1 MPTYQIWAFLLQ
13 ATWVFFVMAFGAC
26 FGSLINVLA
35 YRLPLGLGVVTPPS
49 RCPKCDH
56 KLAWYDNIPIFG
68 WLMLR
73 GRCRYCR
80 KPISAEYPL
89 VEGAVALLFGLVFV
103 AFTMLP
109 PDAVWLGVPVGQVR
123 PVWSQLGPGHV
134 WGIIAIDLFLIGCLA
149 GMTVVDA
156 KTFQIPLPLP
166 WAATLV
172 ALLGHPL
179 WAVWLDSRYSI
190 DLHNLY
196 FLPDVR
202 WWRPPAGW
210 PWEWA
215 IPTLGTP
222 ERRWLAALPFGGIA
236 GLALSMGLL
245 RFGLI
250 RRSFEDY
257 EEWERETL
265 ATRTPPADESRPGA
279 DDPRRGAEDSRR
291 GAEDPSRGA
300 QVALPGMEEPPPGA
314 GDPLQGAGDS
324 LQGAGDSLQGAGDPL
339 QGASGT
345 PQGGEKPL
353 SGAEKPVHGAGS
365 PIPPHTPETAPPQGV
380 DTPELWIQYPHARR
394 EMLKE
399 LVFLTPCLLGV
410 VGAGWVAQAWFGGRG
425 AMPPLWVQ
433 ALSGVCLGYLVGG
446 GVVWTVRIFGSLAF
460 GKEAMGLGDVHLMA
474 AVGACL
480 GWIDATV
487 AFFIAAP
494 IGLVWTL
501 LAAVFG
507 KGLSRTMPYGPYL
520 AVATLVV
527 LLGKPLV
534 QLGLNAL
541 IHPPPYAPIYIP

>member
-1 MPTYQIWAFLLQ
+1 MQNYQMWGFVLK
-13 ATWVFFVMAFGAC
+13 ATWVVFVMAFGAC

-35 YRLPLGLGVVTPPS
+35 YRLPLGLGVVTGSS

-56 KLAWYDNIPIFG
+56 RLAWYDNIPVLG

-73 GRCRYCR
+73 GKCRYCR
-80 KPISAEYPL
+80 KPISPEYPL
-89 VEGAVALLFGLVFV
+89 VEAAVALIFGVVFV

-109 PDAVWLGVPVGQVR
+109 PDLVWLGVPWGQVR
-123 PVWSQLGPGHV
+123 PVWSQLGPEHV

-172 ALLGHPL
+172 AVIAHPL

-190 DLHNLY
+190 DLKSLY

-202 WWRPPAGW
+202 WWTPPPAW

-215 IPTLGTP
+215 IPTLGTAD
-222 ERRWLAALPFGGIA
+222 RRWLVALPFGGIA
-236 GLALSMGLL
+236 GLGLALLLL

-257 EEWERETL
+257 DDWERETL
-265 ATRTPPADESRPGA
+265 ASRGVPAPVPSQDSPPSPSPDPDR
-279 DDPRRGAEDSRR
+279 DDPAR
-291 GAEDPSRGA
+291 
-300 QVALPGMEEPPPGA
+300 
-314 GDPLQGAGDS
+314 
-324 LQGAGDSLQGAGDPL
+324 
-339 QGASGT
+339 
-345 PQGGEKPL
+345 
-353 SGAEKPVHGAGS
+353 
-365 PIPPHTPETAPPQGV
+365 APAP

-394 EMLKE
+394 EVLKE

-410 VGAGWVAQAWFGGRG
+410 VAAGFAAQAWFGARG
-425 AMPPLWVQ
+425 PLPALWIQV
-433 ALSGVCLGYLVGG
+433 LSGVCLGYLVGG

-494 IGLVWTL
+494 IGLIWTL
-501 LAAVFG
+501 LAVVLG

-520 AVATLVV
+520 ALATLAV

-541 IHPPPYAPIYIP
+541 IQTPPYAPIYIP

>member
-1 MPTYQIWAFLLQ
+1 MQNYQMWGFVLK
-13 ATWVFFVMAFGAC
+13 ATWVVFVMAFGAC

-35 YRLPLGLGVVTPPS
+35 YRLPLGLGVVTGSS

-56 KLAWYDNIPIFG
+56 RLAWYDNIPVFG

-73 GRCRYCR
+73 GKCRYCR
-80 KPISAEYPL
+80 KPISPEYPL
-89 VEGAVALLFGLVFV
+89 VEAAVALIFGVVFV

-109 PDAVWLGVPVGQVR
+109 PDLVWLGVPWGQVR
-123 PVWSQLGPGHV
+123 PVWSQLGPEHV

-172 ALLGHPL
+172 AVIAHPL

-190 DLHNLY
+190 DLKSLY

-202 WWRPPAGW
+202 WWTPPPAW

-215 IPTLGTP
+215 IPTLGTAD
-222 ERRWLAALPFGGIA
+222 RRWLVALPFGGIA
-236 GLALSMGLL
+236 GLGLAMLLL

-257 EEWERETL
+257 DDWERETL
-265 ATRTPPADESRPGA
+265 ASRGVPAPDPDR
-279 DDPRRGAEDSRR
+279 DDPAR
-291 GAEDPSRGA
+291 
-300 QVALPGMEEPPPGA
+300 
-314 GDPLQGAGDS
+314 
-324 LQGAGDSLQGAGDPL
+324 
-339 QGASGT
+339 
-345 PQGGEKPL
+345 
-353 SGAEKPVHGAGS
+353 
-365 PIPPHTPETAPPQGV
+365 APAP
-380 DTPELWIQYPHARR
+380 DTPDLWIQYPHARR
-394 EMLKE
+394 EVLKE

-410 VGAGWVAQAWFGGRG
+410 VAAGWIAQAWFGGHRS
-425 AMPPLWVQ
+425 MPPLWIQ

-494 IGLVWTL
+494 IGLLWTL
-501 LAAVFG
+501 LAVVLG

-520 AVATLVV
+520 ALATLAVM
-527 LLGKPLV
+527 LGKPLV

-541 IHPPPYAPIYIP
+541 IQTPPYAPIYIP